1 MNIGNLDRRRV
12 LGLGLVGVAAAMLS
26 ACGNNSGG
34 GGTNNAGGGAGNNGA
49 RPRYQI
55 GVIAKSSGNAV
66 FQAARQGAVDAA
78 RDLGQQMGCDVEII
92 WKTPNNED
100 AQQQAQYIEQLASQG
115 VDGIAISCTDANIVT
130 PAIDNAVDQGVT
142 VVTFDSDAAASR
154 RMCYYGVDDYTA
166 GRKVMELLAERMGGE
181 GVVAVLAGNQAAPNL
196 QARVRGVR
204 EEAGEH
210 DGIQILDVYYH
221 VETPSDA
228 VARMQQ
234 VQTANPQITGW
245 ALVGGWPLYTDS
257 ALDGI
262 HENAAI
268 VSMDPLELPL
278 NYMISGQVDALVG
291 QPYYDWGYESV
302 RLILNKVHHNENP
315 AQELITVEP
324 DVVASVEAA
333 EALKGRWSRWLS
345 GAGSGGGE

>member
-1 MNIGNLDRRRV
+1 MNIGSWDRRRV
-12 LGLGLVGVAAAMLS
+12 LGLGLVGVAAAMLT

-34 GGTNNAGGGAGNNGA
+34 GGGNNAGGNGA

-55 GVIAKSSGNAV
+55 GVIAKSSSNAV
-66 FQAARQGAVDAA
+66 FQAARRGAEDAA

-92 WKTPNNED
+92 WRTPNTED
-100 AQQQAQYIEQLASQG
+100 AQKQAEFIDNLASQG
-115 VDGIAISCTDANIVT
+115 VDGIAISCTDANILT
-130 PAIDNAVDQGVT
+130 PTIDSAVDQGVT
-142 VVTFDSDAAASR
+142 VVTFDSDAAGSR

-166 GRKVMELLAERMGGE
+166 GRTVMQLLAERMGGE

-196 QARVRGVR
+196 QARVRGVQ
-204 EEAGEH
+204 EEAAEH
-210 DGIQILDVYYH
+210 DGIQILSVYYH
-221 VETPSDA
+221 VETPDGA
-228 VARMQQ
+228 VQQMQQ

-302 RLILNKVHHNENP
+302 RLILNKVHNNQNP
-315 AQELITVEP
+315 PQELITVEP
-324 DVVASVEAA
+324 DVVATIEEA

-345 GAGSGGGE
+345 GQASEGGGE